1 MKDLSPSVGSNR
13 LSPVERFTAK
23 TSRTLLEPFLRHG
36 RRFTLIELLV
46 VIAIIAILAAMLL
59 PALQKARSMA
69 RSSSCVNN
77 LKQVATANLSYAGD
91 NRSMIVYKANDS
103 LGSSYAGVLL
113 NNRYLS
119 AASVTIDGTEGLD
132 SKVLF
137 CPSVTA
143 TPRATSV
150 GKLQFRVYG
159 MSNCLADY
167 DWYAKNPSKKKIA
180 LGDFCVEVDGG
191 RYYSLGKMRQPSGT
205 ILNADSGYVKGHE
218 EFGRCAWTF
227 STHNIVENS
236 GIMLWHENRANAS
249 FMDGHVESGRET
261 FWSSPTNVRQFLT
274 SSGDRV
280 YPAQLPSRY

>member
-1 MKDLSPSVGSNR
+1 M
-13 LSPVERFTAK
+13 
-23 TSRTLLEPFLRHG
+23 
-36 RRFTLIELLV
+36 
-46 VIAIIAILAAMLL
+46 IAIIAILAAMLL

-91 NRSMIVYKANDS
+91 NRSMIVYRANDT
-103 LGSSYAGVLL
+103 LKSSYAGILL

-119 AASVTIDGTEGLD
+119 ASSVTIDGTEGLD

-180 LGDFCVEVDGG
+180 LGDFCVEVDSG